1 MNISADDVG
10 SSSSAIDDIQL
21 HSLSPIGLMALASDI
36 VSGSVPPTDIVP
48 GTQQPKDAISKYTWI
63 IRKVGANNVYQC
75 KLCNNRF
82 TGQKCLVGTHFEPS
96 FSNQRIRACRG
107 EIPQD
112 LKDAIFNS
120 MKETGESS
128 TFSSYS
134 HYFEAFFTLTSI
146 ELYFI
151 ALALEKKNN
160 KRGFAAIAGSA
171 IVDKSE
177 TARLSSIADAAI
189 LQFFACE
196 GFPPSTGDKL
206 SFRAMIKAVCAA
218 GPHYLASDID
228 ANERLSLS

>member
-21 HSLSPIGLMALASDI
+21 HSLSPIGLMALATDI
-36 VSGSVPPTDIVP
+36 VSGAIPPTDIVP

-128 TFSSYS
+128 AFSSYS
-134 HYFEAFFTLTSI
+134 HYSESFLSLTSI
-146 ELYFI
+146 ELIFI

-228 ANERLSLS
+228 SNERLSLS